1 LHSYIC
7 NGLAYYFEWLRNI
20 AIGDPVRC
28 GIPDWIPM
36 DQENTE
42 WQQMNDRQTSDQR
55 MSDLK
60 KSRGAV
66 S

>member
-1 LHSYIC
+1 
-7 NGLAYYFEWLRNI
+7 
-20 AIGDPVRC
+20 
-28 GIPDWIPM
+28 M